1 MENNE
6 FTPNNINNNKPNR
19 FKMTGMF
26 GVIFLAF
33 FLAMALSNILSPYFS
48 QIISGLFSGI
58 APVFIGVAIAFIF
71 YRLVDFI
78 EKVILKNA
86 FTNSP
91 YKFAIKRTISITL
104 VLLIII
110 GIIILV
116 FSILI
121 PKIIEIVQ
129 QLTAGGGDGA
139 NQIYNNVVNEIC
151 TIAQR
156 WFGAEVSQDSI
167 KQVLNYVFDW
177 FMDTVGYLNN
187 ILELSLSVISG
198 LLNVFISFLLAVLML
213 KDKEKISK
221 FARRFTYSH
230 FRKEKA
236 DEICVMTNNANKIL
250 FNYLITKL
258 IEFAIIFGSLGLTF
272 EILGLEFTWEL
283 ALIIGLFNFIP
294 YFGIY
299 IGAVPAVLITLI
311 FNSLNSALYMA
322 LATIIVTTIE
332 FNLIIPF
339 ITGKHLKVSSLVVII
354 SILVGGAMFDIMGML
369 FAPPIAALISVVVT
383 GNIELKE
390 NHMKY
395 VMELNKAREKNRQE
409 QEEQLGII
417 DKNTMPIPKESK
429 TEEKETVVKTEETK
443 EETKEEKKE
452 EVKEPKTKKV
462 EKKTSSKK
470 EPSTKPKKTEKKT
483 EKKEV
488 EVK

>member
-1 MENNE
+1 
-6 FTPNNINNNKPNR
+6 
-19 FKMTGMF
+19 
-26 GVIFLAF
+26 
-33 FLAMALSNILSPYFS
+33 
-48 QIISGLFSGI
+48 
-58 APVFIGVAIAFIF
+58 
-71 YRLVDFI
+71 
-78 EKVILKNA
+78 
-86 FTNSP
+86 
-91 YKFAIKRTISITL
+91 
-104 VLLIII
+104 
-110 GIIILV
+110 
-116 FSILI
+116 
-121 PKIIEIVQ
+121 
-129 QLTAGGGDGA
+129 
-139 NQIYNNVVNEIC
+139 
-151 TIAQR
+151 
-156 WFGAEVSQDSI
+156 
-167 KQVLNYVFDW
+167 
-177 FMDTVGYLNN
+177 
-187 ILELSLSVISG
+187 
-198 LLNVFISFLLAVLML
+198 
-213 KDKEKISK
+213 

>member
-91 YKFAIKRTISITL
+91 YKFAIKRTISITS

-116 FSILI
+116 FSILV

-299 IGAVPAVLITLI
+299 IGSVPAVLITLI

-339 ITGKHLKVSSLVVII
+339 ITGKHLKVSSLVVIV

-369 FAPPIAALISVVVT
+369 FAPPIAALISVVIT

-429 TEEKETVVKTEETK
+429 TEEKETVVKTEETN
-443 EETKEEKKE
+443 EEKKE